1 LDVNDKAKVKI
12 GELTAFCDRSFLYCR
27 PAGHPCA
34 WPERIDRH
42 QRWEAAVP
50 SRTYEIIVR
59 GRLSPGLVAACE
71 GFEAAEFDQGMTHL
85 VGLVPDQK
93 VLHRLLR
100 VLRDLNVELVSV
112 NPVTEETIS
121 STTTS

>member
-1 LDVNDKAKVKI
+1 
-12 GELTAFCDRSFLYCR
+12 
-27 PAGHPCA
+27 
-34 WPERIDRH
+34 
-42 QRWEAAVP
+42 VP
-50 SRTYEIIVR
+50 GSTYEIIVR

-85 VGLVPDQK
+85 VGLVSDQK